1 MNKKCVPCTIAFQTY
16 FLLHRYNCIGH
27 GNCFECKYSNEVKD
41 RLCPH
46 FSIAYRPKKADILT
60 KTQKLGRIDRG

>member
-1 MNKKCVPCTIAFQTY
+1 MVIVLSVNS
-16 FLLHRYNCIGH
+16 GM
-27 GNCFECKYSNEVKD
+27 KYKIDYVLN
-41 RLCPH
+41 PH

>member
-1 MNKKCVPCTIAFQTY
+1 MSRGAPN
-16 FLLHRYNCIGH
+16 
-27 GNCFECKYSNEVKD
+27 GNVTPLDRCF
-41 RLCPH
+41 H